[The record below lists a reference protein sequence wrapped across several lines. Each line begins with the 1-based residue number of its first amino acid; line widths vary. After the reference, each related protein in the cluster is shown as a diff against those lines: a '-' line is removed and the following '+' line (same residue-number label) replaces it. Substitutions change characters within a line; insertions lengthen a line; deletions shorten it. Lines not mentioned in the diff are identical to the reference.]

1 MKNSFLILFHFR
13 KQTAA
18 ASPDIIIST
27 RERRIMRITKM
38 AVLDSGGS
46 TSTAAVVVDVVVVAT
61 EVVVVLV
68 VVDVDTVVVEV
79 VVTHSGLIKSPRS
92 LLQLINTED
101 PSL

>member
-1 MKNSFLILFHFR
+1 
-13 KQTAA
+13 
-18 ASPDIIIST
+18 
-27 RERRIMRITKM
+27 MRITKT
-38 AVLDSGGS
+38 AVLDSAVS
-46 TSTAAVVVDVVVVAT
+46 TSTAALVVEVAVVVAIV
-61 EVVVVLV
+61 VVVVLV